1 MSQQRTRT
9 TAGTANETNERALGK
24 DTSFHLL
31 ESRRRRWAIRYL
43 NREGSAEISDLAE
56 QIAAWENGTT
66 VDQVTSKQ
74 RRCTY
79 TSLQQT
85 HLPTLDESGV
95 IDFKADRGLVEAT
108 ERIEDL
114 DVYLEV
120 VPEHDISWSTY
131 YLGVGVLSCALV
143 GLVAV
148 GGDLFAILPDL
159 TLAAF
164 TALTLTISAAVHVYR
179 SRSMRLD
186 SGDAPLEVG
195 HES

>member
-9 TAGTANETNERALGK
+9 TAGTANGTNERALGK

-43 NREGSAEISDLAE
+43 NSEGSTEISDLAE

-66 VDQVTSKQ
+66 VEEVTSKQ

-95 IDFKADRGLVEAT
+95 IDFEADRGIVEAT
-108 ERIEDL
+108 DRIEDL

-120 VPEHDISWSTY
+120 VPERNIPWSTY
-131 YLGVGVLSCALV
+131 YLGTGVLSCALV

-148 GGDLFAILPDL
+148 GGDRFTILPHL
-159 TLAAF
+159 ALAALI
-164 TALTLTISAAVHVYR
+164 ALTLTISAAIHVYR

-186 SGDAPLEVG
+186 SGDAPMEVE
-195 HES
+195 HEP